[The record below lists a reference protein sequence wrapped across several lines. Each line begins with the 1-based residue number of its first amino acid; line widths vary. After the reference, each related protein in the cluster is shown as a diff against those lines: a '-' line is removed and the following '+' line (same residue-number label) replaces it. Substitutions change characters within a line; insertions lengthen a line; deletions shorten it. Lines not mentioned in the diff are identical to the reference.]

1 MTVVNGKGTCKVPA
15 AKIGGVGTHTV
26 VGEYAGAGYKSSTS
40 KPVPVTVKPAAT
52 AGP

>member
-15 AKIGGVGTHTV
+15 AKIGGVGTHSV
-26 VGEYAGAGYKSSTS
+26 VGEYTGAGYASAKSR
-40 KPVPVTVKPAAT
+40 PVPVTVEPAAT